1 MLLYFGLILLVYG
14 SVLLYP
20 NLVFTIILILVVS
33 IILVKRKD
41 KRLIPFVFII
51 IFAYLIGFKPHAI
64 PKDGN
69 DLYFKVYEQNQN
81 YSLVSFNNNRYI
93 LYQDMGPKGSTF
105 YASAKFSELRR
116 INYPGISEFAD
127 FLGNKGVYYEVKIE
141 DYYNHE
147 VMVDYRSVIINK
159 LIREDV
165 RSSPFLRLILFSDRS
180 EDEEFYFKLKDLSIL
195 HLFVISGFH
204 INILFSFLSKYTLKF
219 FKNQIVIIALILP
232 YLYLLNFS
240 IPSLKAFI
248 FLFFDLISRRYFN
261 KAFDRLTIL
270 VLVALIIT
278 LTNPSSIFSYSF
290 SLSMLA
296 SLNLEL
302 LSRIKISNK
311 ILRYLIINLLMFIG
325 ILPVI
330 LLINYE
336 FNFMAVL
343 FNMIMSLIVPPL
355 YLLSFASIIL
365 PIIQTLM
372 IPIIDGFYLFTDL
385 IYQSRIMLI
394 MGKPSSVVITIYYF
408 NFYLLLQ
415 ALEINNVTNYYKLLI
430 AQLMIL
436 TFQYYKPYLLPTSS
450 VSFLNV
456 NQGDSTLIIREY
468 AREVILVD
476 TGGSRFFEVSKART
490 IPYLK
495 ALGIKKLDYV
505 VITHDD
511 YDHNGSLP
519 YLVDNFK
526 VSKVIDGQSF
536 KQVSF
541 MENLNYNNDF
551 IGDNNRSAV
560 FRFKINDTN
569 FLLTADID
577 ASVEKK
583 IVSDHSL
590 QIGVLKVSHH
600 GSRFGTSQLLLDA
613 IRPRIAV
620 ISAGLNNIYNHPHP
634 SVIERLEANNI
645 KILRTDKMG
654 TIVFVF
660 NQFSLVNTIINLRNY
675 DIIKFGDLYGL
686 FNPWLPKTIS

>member
-1 MLLYFGLILLVYG
+1 MLLYLGLLLLVYG
-14 SVLLYP
+14 SVLLFP
-20 NLVFTIILILVVS
+20 NLVYTLILL
-33 IILVKRKD
+33 IIVLTLLIRRKD

-51 IFAYLIGFKPHAI
+51 IFGYIFVFRPQTR
-64 PKDGN
+64 PNDG
-69 DLYFKVYEQNQN
+69 DGLYFKVIEQNQN
-81 YSLVSFNNNRYI
+81 YSLVSSNNSRFI
-93 LYQDMGPKGSTF
+93 LYQDMGPKDSSF
-105 YASAKFSELRR
+105 YASATFSELRR

-127 FLGNKGVYYEVKIE
+127 YLGNRGVYYEVKIK
-141 DYYNHE
+141 DPYNHIIKI
-147 VMVDYRSVIINK
+147 DYRNLIINR
-159 LIREDV
+159 LIKEDN

-204 INILFSFLSKYTLKF
+204 INVLFSFLSKYTEKI
-219 FKNQIVIIALILP
+219 FKNQFIILALILP

-240 IPSLKAFI
+240 IPSLKAFV
-248 FLFFDLISRRYFN
+248 FLLFDLISKKYFN
-261 KAFDRLTIL
+261 KSFDRLTIL
-270 VLVALIIT
+270 ALVGLLIL

-302 LSRIKISNK
+302 LSKIKISNK
-311 ILRYLIINLLMFIG
+311 ILRYSTINLLMFLG

-336 FNFMAVL
+336 FNFLAVL
-343 FNMIMSLIVPPL
+343 FNVVMSLIIPPL
-355 YLLSFASIIL
+355 YLLSFASIII
-365 PIIQTLM
+365 PILQTLM
-372 IPIIDGFYLFTDL
+372 IPVISGFYLFTDL
-385 IYQSRIMLI
+385 IYEFRVMLI
-394 MGKPSSVVITIYYF
+394 MGKPSSVVIAVYYI
-408 NFYLLLQ
+408 NFYLLLN
-415 ALEINNVTNYYKLLI
+415 AFEINNFSNYYRLLST
-430 AQLMIL
+430 QFMIL

-476 TGGSRFFEVSKART
+476 TGGSRFFEVSKTRT

-495 ALGIKKLDYV
+495 ALGIKKLNYV

-519 YLVDNFK
+519 YLLANFK
-526 VSKVIDGQSF
+526 VDNVIEGQNF

-560 FRFKINDTN
+560 FKFEIKDTS

-577 ASVEKK
+577 TSVEKK
-583 IVSDHSL
+583 IISDYSL
-590 QIGVLKVSHH
+590 QIDVLKVSHH
-600 GSRFGTSQLLLDA
+600 GSRFGTSQLLLDS
-613 IRPRIAV
+613 IKPRIAIV
-620 ISAGLNNIYNHPHP
+620 SAGLNNIYNHPHP
-634 SVIERLEANNI
+634 SVIERLEANNV

-675 DIIKFGDLYGL
+675 DIIRTGDLYGL
-686 FNPWLPKTIS
+686 FNPWLSKTIS

>member
-1 MLLYFGLILLVYG
+1 MLLYFGLLLLVYG

-20 NLVFTIILILVVS
+20 NLIYTIILL
-33 IILVKRKD
+33 IIVLLLLVKRKD

-51 IFAYLIGFKPHAI
+51 IFAYLIVFKPQPTPQVI
-64 PKDGN
+64 N

-81 YSLVSFNNNRYI
+81 YSLVSVDKVRYI
-93 LYQDMGPKGSTF
+93 LYQDMGPKGSSF
-105 YASAKFSELRR
+105 YASAQFSELRR

-127 FLGNKGVYYEVKIE
+127 FLNNKGVYYEVKIK
-141 DYYNHE
+141 NPHQHIIK
-147 VMVDYRSVIINK
+147 VDYRQQIINR
-159 LIREDV
+159 LIREDA

-180 EDEEFYFKLKDLSIL
+180 EDEEFYFKLRDLSIL

-204 INILFSFLSKYTLKF
+204 INILFSFLSKYTLKI
-219 FKNQIVIIALILP
+219 FKSQFVILAMIIP
-232 YLYLLNFS
+232 YIYLLNFS

-248 FLFFDLISRRYFN
+248 FLFIDLISRKYLN
-261 KAFDRLTIL
+261 KTLDRLTIL
-270 VLVALIIT
+270 ALVALIIT
-278 LTNPSSIFSYSF
+278 ITNPSSIFSYSF
-290 SLSMLA
+290 TLSMLA

-311 ILRYLIINLLMFIG
+311 FLRYLMINLLMFLG
-325 ILPVI
+325 VLPII

-343 FNMIMSLIVPPL
+343 FNMMMSLIIPPL
-355 YLLSFASIIL
+355 YLLSFSSLIISR
-365 PIIQTLM
+365 IQTLM
-372 IPIIDGFYLFTDL
+372 IPIIDGFYLLTDL
-385 IYQSRIMLI
+385 IYQFRIMLI
-394 MGKPSSVVITIYYF
+394 MGKPNTMIIAIYYF
-408 NFYLLLQ
+408 NFYLMLQ
-415 ALEINNVTNYYKLLI
+415 ALEINHLTSYTRLLTT
-430 AQLMIL
+430 QLMVL
-436 TFQYYKPYLLPTSS
+436 TFQYFKPYLLPTSS

-456 NQGDSTLIIREY
+456 NQGDSTLIIKEF
-468 AREVILVD
+468 ASEVILVD
-476 TGGSRFFEVSKART
+476 TGGSRFFEVSKTRT

-519 YLVDNFK
+519 YLVNNFK
-526 VSKVIDGQSF
+526 VSNVIDGQSF
-536 KQVSF
+536 KQISF

-560 FRFKINDTN
+560 FTFSIKDTN

-583 IVSDHSL
+583 IVSEHNL
-590 QIGVLKVSHH
+590 QIDVLKVSHH
-600 GSRFGTSQLLLDA
+600 GSRFGTSQLLLDS
-613 IRPRIAV
+613 IKPRIGIV
-620 ISAGLNNIYNHPHP
+620 SSGLNNIYNHPHP
-634 SVIERLEANNI
+634 SVIERLEANNV

-675 DIIKFGDLYGL
+675 AIIKTGDLYGL

>member
-1 MLLYFGLILLVYG
+1 MLLYFGLLLLVYG
-14 SVLLYP
+14 SVLLFP
-20 NLVFTIILILVVS
+20 NLIYTLILL
-33 IILVKRKD
+33 IIVLTLLIKRKD
-41 KRLIPFVFII
+41 KRMIPFVFII
-51 IFAYLIGFKPHAI
+51 IFAYLIVFRPQPI
-64 PKDGN
+64 PVNGN
-69 DLYFKVYEQNQN
+69 TLYFRVIEQNQN
-81 YSLVSFNNNRYI
+81 YSLVTSDRSRFI
-93 LYQDMGPKGSTF
+93 LYQDMGPKGSSF
-105 YASAKFSELRR
+105 YAQASFSELRR
-116 INYPGISEFAD
+116 INYPSISEFAD
-127 FLGNKGVYYEVKIE
+127 YLGNKGVYYEVKIKDPFE
-141 DYYNHE
+141 HI
-147 VMVDYRSVIINK
+147 VRADYRSIMINR
-159 LIREDV
+159 LIREDY
-165 RSSPFLRLILFSDRS
+165 RSSPFLKLILFSNRS
-180 EDEEFYFKLKDLSIL
+180 EDEEFYLKLKDLSIL

-204 INILFSFLSKYTLKF
+204 INILFSFLSKYTIKF
-219 FKNQIVIIALILP
+219 FKSQFIILALILP

-261 KAFDRLTIL
+261 KSFDRLTIL
-270 VLVALIIT
+270 ALVALLIL

-302 LSRIKISNK
+302 LSRIKINNK
-311 ILRYLIINLLMFIG
+311 ILRYSMINLLMFLG

-343 FNMIMSLIVPPL
+343 FNMIMSLIIPPL
-355 YLLSFASIIL
+355 YLLSFASIIV

-385 IYQSRIMLI
+385 IYEFRVMLI
-394 MGKPSSVVITIYYF
+394 MGKPSSVVLTVYYL
-408 NFYLLLQ
+408 NYYLLLQ
-415 ALEINNVTNYYKLLI
+415 AFEINNVINYSRLLTTQI
-430 AQLMIL
+430 MIL
-436 TFQYYKPYLLPTSS
+436 TFQYYKPYLFPTSS

-456 NQGDSTLIIREY
+456 NQGDSTLIIREH

-519 YLVDNFK
+519 YLVDNFS
-526 VSKVIDGQSF
+526 VDNVIDGQMF
-536 KQVSF
+536 KQISF
-541 MENLNYNNDF
+541 MENLNYNNSF

-560 FRFKINDTN
+560 LKFEIKDTS

-590 QIGVLKVSHH
+590 QIDVLKVSHH
-600 GSRFGTSQLLLDA
+600 GSRFGTSQLLLDS
-613 IRPRIAV
+613 IKPRIAI

-634 SVIERLEANNI
+634 SVIERLETNNI
-645 KILRTDKMG
+645 NILRTDKMG
-654 TIVFVF
+654 TIVFFF

-675 DIIKFGDLYGL
+675 DIIESGDLYGL

>member
-41 KRLIPFVFII
+41 KRLILFVFII

-311 ILRYLIINLLMFIG
+311 LLRYLIINLLMFIG

-355 YLLSFASIIL
+355 YLLSFASIVL

-519 YLVDNFK
+519 YLVDNFR

-577 ASVEKK
+577 SSVEKK
-583 IVSDHSL
+583 IVGDHSL
-590 QIGVLKVSHH
+590 QIDVLKVSHH

-634 SVIERLEANNI
+634 SVIERLEANNV

-675 DIIKFGDLYGL
+675 DIIKIGDLYGL